1 MTEGGTLVSK
11 ELGKELVNN
20 ELEGGML
27 VRREGGV
34 GRGEGWSAEPARD
47 LEFKVNK
54 IIIVKEH
61 KQNISTIQAPRSLK
75 AIPVQRHRGGGRGGS
90 LKLRLVFSALGASVL
105 EPNLR
110 NQSIRNIKSLSNVF
124 LDVQQQSRPERVLR

>member
-20 ELEGGML
+20 ELEGGIL
-27 VRREGGV
+27 VRREAGV

-47 LEFKVNK
+47 LEFKVNYL
-54 IIIVKEH
+54 IIVKEH
-61 KQNISTIQAPRSLK
+61 KENISTIQAPGSLK

-110 NQSIRNIKSLSNVF
+110 NQSIRNIKKS
-124 LDVQQQSRPERVLR
+124 